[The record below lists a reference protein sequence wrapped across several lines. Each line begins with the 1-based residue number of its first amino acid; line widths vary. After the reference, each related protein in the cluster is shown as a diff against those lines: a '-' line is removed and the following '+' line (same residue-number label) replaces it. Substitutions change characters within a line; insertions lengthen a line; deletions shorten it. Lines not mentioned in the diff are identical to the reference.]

1 MAPMPRAFA
10 ICVTALALTVGC
22 ALGAASAWAQS
33 DPQTVANK
41 AVVTE
46 IVNQIINGRQIELAD
61 QLVAEDM
68 VQHLNRETKGLA
80 EYKAHYQ
87 KIFKRYKDY
96 ILDVYQIVADGE
108 IVVVYGRLHGIT
120 NGGNK
125 INFHVADIYRLS
137 GGRLAERWHVEQL
150 INK

>member
-10 ICVTALALTVGC
+10 ICLTALALTVVC
-22 ALGAASAWAQS
+22 AFGAASANAQS

-68 VQHLNRETKGLA
+68 VQHLNRPTQGLA

-87 KIFKRYKDY
+87 
-96 ILDVYQIVADGE
+96 
-108 IVVVYGRLHGIT
+108 
-120 NGGNK
+120 
-125 INFHVADIYRLS
+125 
-137 GGRLAERWHVEQL
+137 
-150 INK
+150 